1 MSNPNS
7 AKEAGKLK
15 VGFLGLG
22 RMGQGMSKRILEAGH
37 EVVVY
42 DVIQAATKLLGDA
55 GATVAASVGEACKG
69 RDIVVTMLAEDY
81 VVKEVVLGK
90 GGVRDSLPAGSIHLA
105 MGTYSIPTVRMI
117 ETEHN
122 KAKQVLVAAPVLGRP
137 DLAATGQLGIVAAG
151 PEEALAKCEPLFQ
164 VMGRRTF
171 QAGSK
176 PEHANAIKLAN
187 NFVLGCA
194 LESMA
199 EGFSFVRKFGVVPQA
214 FYDVMT
220 EGLFAAP
227 AYKVYGKIMVDE
239 SYDKVGFTTLLG
251 LKDFNLIMEAADLA
265 RVPLPSGNA
274 FRDRLLSAIAHG
286 EGEKDWAVVARE
298 QGRSSGLDK

>member
-1 MSNPNS
+1 MSNPNT

-22 RMGQGMSKRILEAGH
+22 RMGQGMSKRILDAGH
-37 EVVVY
+37 DVVVY
-42 DVIQAATKLLGDA
+42 DVIKEATKVLGDA
-55 GATVAASVGEACKG
+55 GAGVAGSVAEACKG

-81 VVKEVVLGK
+81 VVKEVVLGA
-90 GGVRDSLPAGSIHLA
+90 GGVRDSLPVGSIHLA

-117 ETEHN
+117 DAEHS
-122 KAKQVLVAAPVLGRP
+122 KANQVLVAAPVLGRP

-151 PEEALAKCEPLFQ
+151 PEQALAKCDPLFQ

-194 LESMA
+194 IESMA

-298 QGRSSGLDK
+298 QGRSSGIDE

>member
-7 AKEAGKLK
+7 AKGAGKLK

-37 EVVVY
+37 DVVVY
-42 DVIQAATKLLGDA
+42 DVIPAATKTLGDA
-55 GATVAASVGEACKG
+55 GATVAPSVGEACQG
-69 RDIVVTMLAEDY
+69 RDIVITMLAEDY

-117 ETEHN
+117 DEEHS

-151 PEEALAKCEPLFQ
+151 PEPALAKCEALFQ

-194 LESMA
+194 IESMA
-199 EGFSFVRKFGVVPQA
+199 EGFSFVRKFGVVPQV

-274 FRDRLLSAIAHG
+274 FRDRLLGAVAHG

-298 QGRSSGLDK
+298 QGRASGLDK

>member
-1 MSNPNS
+1 MSNP
-7 AKEAGKLK
+7 KEGSKLK
-15 VGFLGLG
+15 VGFIGLG
-22 RMGQGMSKRILEAGH
+22 RMGQGMSKRILDAGND
-37 EVVVY
+37 VVVY
-42 DVIQAATKLLGDA
+42 DVIPAATKVLGDV
-55 GATVAASVGEACKG
+55 GAAIAPTVSDACKG
-69 RDIVVTMLAEDY
+69 RDVVITMLAEDY
-81 VVKEVVLGK
+81 VVKEVILGK

-105 MGTYSIPTVRMI
+105 MGTYSIPTIRTI
-117 ETEHN
+117 EAEHN
-122 KAKQVLVAAPVLGRP
+122 KANQILVSAPVLGRP
-137 DLAATGQLGIVAAG
+137 DLAATGQLGIVPAG
-151 PEEALAKCEPLFQ
+151 PEQALAKCEPLFQ

-171 QAGSK
+171 PAGSK

-194 LESMA
+194 IESMA
-199 EGFSFVRKFGVVPQA
+199 EGFSFVRKFGVVPQV

>member
-1 MSNPNS
+1 MSNPEEGS
-7 AKEAGKLK
+7 KLK
-15 VGFLGLG
+15 VGFIGLG
-22 RMGQGMSKRILEAGH
+22 RMGQGMSKRILDAGND
-37 EVVVY
+37 VAVY
-42 DVIQAATKLLGDA
+42 DVIPAATKVLGDV
-55 GATVAASVGEACKG
+55 GATIAPTVSDACKG
-69 RDIVVTMLAEDY
+69 RDVVITMLAEDY
-81 VVKEVVLGK
+81 VVKEVILGK

-105 MGTYSIPTVRMI
+105 MGTYSIPTIRTI
-117 ETEHN
+117 EAEHN
-122 KAKQVLVAAPVLGRP
+122 KANQILVSAPVLGRP
-137 DLAATGQLGIVAAG
+137 DLAATGQLGIVPAG
-151 PEEALAKCEPLFQ
+151 PEQALAKCEPLFQ

-171 QAGSK
+171 PAGSK

-194 LESMA
+194 IESMA
-199 EGFSFVRKFGVVPQA
+199 EGFSFVRKFGVVPQV

-239 SYDKVGFTTLLG
+239 SYDKVGFTTMLG